1 MINNLLALSINQ
13 YQIIKKMC
21 LNLNSFTFKILFFLT
36 SVSFVFGQT
45 DFLSSLVYDAT
56 KTYDEGDSVIPSVD
70 LSDQIYTARK
80 SVPLDTPPVDSSGEI
95 SNEDYWATSGDYTTE
110 LATSNSAALSD
121 VPDDAIVDTQ
131 QVENLGTPTEDIG
144 EDNET
149 VPSGLTSASNKAFVM
164 QQYLDFL
171 GRDGDTAG
179 IEFWTAE
186 LDNGTQTRADC
197 VNNFVFSDE
206 FQQQVAPVSRL
217 YLAYF
222 LRIPDS
228 AGLEFWINEKLSGK
242 TLSEISDSFADS
254 TEFQNTYGSL
264 NNSDFVDLVYSN
276 LFDREADSAGFAYWT
291 GQLDNSIDS
300 RGTVMASFSES
311 QENITLTESNIRV
324 ISFYYGMLRRAPEQ
338 AGYDFWVNE
347 LKIGKSPNDLINE
360 FIASEEY
367 QQRFN

>member
-1 MINNLLALSINQ
+1 
-13 YQIIKKMC
+13 MC
-21 LNLNSFTFKILFFLT
+21 LNLNSLCFNLLFFLT
-36 SVSFVFGQT
+36 GASFIFGQT

-56 KTYDEGDSVIPSVD
+56 KTYEEGDSVIPSVD

-80 SVPLDTPPVDSSGEI
+80 SVPLDTPPQDSSGEN
-95 SNEDYWATSGDYTTE
+95 SNPDYWATTGEYTTE
-110 LATSNSAALSD
+110 LATENSSALSD
-121 VPDDAIVDTQ
+121 VPDDAIVNTE
-131 QVENLGTPTEDIG
+131 QVENLGTPTEDTG

-149 VPSGLTSASNKAFVM
+149 VPSGLTSATNKAFVM

-171 GRDGDTAG
+171 GRDGDAAG

-186 LDNGTQTRADC
+186 LDSGTQTRADC

-228 AGLEFWINEKLSGK
+228 AGLEFWITEKLSGK

-254 TEFQNTYGSL
+254 AEFQNTYGSL
-264 NNSDFVDLVYSN
+264 NNSDFVALVYSN
-276 LFDREADSAGFAYWT
+276 LFAREADSGGFAYWT
-291 GQLDNSIDS
+291 GQLDSLTDS

-311 QENITLTESNIRV
+311 QENIALTESSVRV

-360 FIASEEY
+360 FIASAEY

>member
-1 MINNLLALSINQ
+1 M
-13 YQIIKKMC
+13 
-21 LNLNSFTFKILFFLT
+21 
-36 SVSFVFGQT
+36 
-45 DFLSSLVYDAT
+45 
-56 KTYDEGDSVIPSVD
+56 IPSVD
-70 LSDQIYTARK
+70 LSDQIYTAKK

-95 SNEDYWATSGDYTTE
+95 SNEDYWATSGDYTSD
-110 LATSNSAALSD
+110 LATENSAALSD

-131 QVENLGTPTEDIG
+131 QVENLGTPTEDTG
-144 EDNET
+144 EDNEI

-242 TLSEISDSFADS
+242 TISEISDSFADS

-276 LFDREADSAGFAYWT
+276 LFDREADSDGFAYWT

-347 LKIGKSPNDLINE
+347 LKSGKSPNDLINE
-360 FIASEEY
+360 FIASAEY